1 MMVLLNLEGLKLLA
15 ENSFVRSHNLFFFH
29 FQQCAMACFQLIINI
44 LKVLNLPKTTGFR
57 VHGYLSMNCAITEGK
72 PQKLSDIGS
81 YNGSTENNIFSPF
94 EPISIKHA

>member
-1 MMVLLNLEGLKLLA
+1 MVLLNIEGFKLLA

-72 PQKLSDIGS
+72 PQKLSDIGV
-81 YNGSTENNIFSPF
+81 TMAALQNNIFYPF
-94 EPISIKHA
+94 EPSSIKHA